1 MAEVK
6 LYIFKGT
13 EKGEGISLT
22 KSGDYSFDKSTILP
36 PKTEKDETKGLTT
49 LITTTITNSYALS
62 VSLLKL
68 EYCKKIY
75 KPCDIFAKIQ
85 TSGIQMKTTKVTK
98 TSIIDQNG
106 KELESKEETDEG
118 DFKIDNE
125 KTPILVQLFK
135 GAKVVLEIDGHTVAE
150 NYFVFNVRTICNTN
164 STSIVLRLSISSADK
179 LMDLD
184 KYSRAYTAKRL
195 YTDILS
201 EESKQFKNVE
211 VANHMQLMKYKD
223 SEETTS
229 RDELRIPYL
238 VQYNETFYQFMAR
251 NANRFGEFL
260 YFEEGKLNLGMQPSE
275 LNYYK
280 KDDKDKEVVIDW
292 ATEPNAVQRRYY
304 DSALSEGIVVKD
316 CSYNYVDHTQKNDDN
331 QLYAESAS
339 SRYNFDPVAVD
350 EWTKQE
356 LKSGEYLEYNEIL
369 GEEMKAS
376 VPEAIFKALGASTL
390 SEVLVNLV
398 KGFIMKLIDVSRQNR
413 DYNNV
418 LDDANFQDGDDNY
431 LISDDQRDDDVYTQ
445 FASLGGS
452 SPLES
457 NLSKLLEKS
466 GIKNFYDLFYSLI
479 RKKEKEIGEQALWLD
494 FGNYYKP
501 INLGDKLHVA
511 GQDYVAI
518 SINGS
523 YEIEEKE
530 EGKTI
535 KEDLLVSAV
544 PVMTLTNTYVT
555 TETTTD
561 IGEDVWTST
570 FPLPP
575 ALPDVV
581 IRDARPQVA
590 FVAETLD
597 PQNLGRIRVRYPW
610 QDKNGDASPWIRVT
624 LPLATDGGGVNFTPN
639 VGDEVMV
646 GYVNGNIDHP
656 YAIGYLAAPFV
667 NKRWS
672 NALPLDQYGGMHGIK
687 TKTGHHLTFQDG
699 FALAPMFF
707 ESVGCLSFLKSI
719 WPIGATGPWPLSYDL
734 TSDFGGG
741 FELADRYGFY
751 KISGSTEERAI
762 TIESPIGTVEMSAF
776 QGITISAPNG
786 DVKIEGKNVTISANN
801 SLQITSGET
810 IKDRFYYKKKFDQNK
825 GLAYGASVLMDLKNL
840 AEYTFDKLIDVS
852 FLRTVLEVLLRPVD
866 GTLQIKSYTFIQM
879 EAGSGVTEI
888 PSENF
893 RKNQTDLFDANTL
906 QMIDQNL
913 PKIVKTVS
921 LVKRNVNSLVQPIM
935 EAYNNLARAVT
946 AFKAISG
953 EKGINKNGTAAS
965 FADVVG
971 YGCDDNNTAKLVQ
984 GNNVFHW
991 NAEGL
996 DLVDENVNLYD
1007 PNGNAPT
1014 DENELQQWNLGKV
1027 AYNNNVKRN
1036 KNREKIVDVSE
1047 TLRLRA
1053 KELREEVKKWTDAL
1067 AINTYNLNDVDS
1079 DELLIK
1085 LRQQNF
1091 FDYDIRSLA
1100 DMKNGNYQQD
1110 RIVSIPKSIWKAQIT
1125 GISRYVAYLYIKD
1138 KVLQGVGFTAD
1149 GNLANLADAAD
1160 NKKWRAF
1167 VDTIK
1172 KGDFG
1177 IGMQFVS
1184 FLKNKIVT
1192 PVKEEFSENFIKW
1205 KNGYEGKILFSDNM
1219 SKTISFRNGQN
1230 QLEASYNQSFGEFH
1244 LSALFDELKKL

>member
-49 LITTTITNSYALS
+49 LISTTITNSYALS

-280 KDDKDKEVVIDW
+280 KDKDKEVVIDW

-356 LKSGEYLEYNEIL
+356 LKSGEYLDYNEIL

-810 IKDRFYYKKKFDQNK
+810 IKDRFYYKNKFDQNK

-888 PSENF
+888 PDASF
-893 RKNQTDLFDANTL
+893 RSAQSPVPQDDVLLT
-906 QMIDQNL
+906 
-913 PKIVKTVS
+913 KILINVSYLKDIVDS
-921 LVKRNVNSLVQPIM
+921 LVKTIM
-935 EAYNNLARAVT
+935 AAYNNLIPAVT
-946 AFKAISG
+946 AFNVISDVN
-953 EKGINKNGTAAS
+953 GINQNGSVVS
-965 FADVVG
+965 FTDVVS
-971 YGCDDNNTAKLVQ
+971 YGCNPGTKKLGQNDDNI
-984 GNNVFHW
+984 FHW
-991 NAEGL
+991 GNAGL
-996 DLVDENVNLYD
+996 DLETIENYN
-1007 PNGNAPT
+1007 PNGIAPT
-1014 DENELQQWNLGKV
+1014 EEDALLKWNLEKQK
-1027 AYNNNVKRN
+1027 YDRNVEKNKKR
-1036 KNREKIVDVSE
+1036 ELIVSVSE
-1047 TLRLRA
+1047 TLRKRA
-1053 KELREEVKKWTDAL
+1053 KELSMEAKKWKEMDGNDL
-1067 AINTYNLNDVDS
+1067 KPSPPGDVEKNIIIPMIKNLN
-1079 DELLIK
+1079 
-1085 LRQQNF
+1085 F
-1091 FDYDIRSLA
+1091 FGNVIISLD
-1100 DMKNGNYQQD
+1100 DMKTGNYQNTIGIIHED
-1110 RIVSIPKSIWKAQIT
+1110 IWKAQIT
-1125 GISRYVAYLYIKD
+1125 GISRYVVYLYIRE
-1138 KVLQGVGFTAD
+1138 KVNGNVDFTAD

-1167 VDTIK
+1167 VESIK
-1172 KGDFG
+1172 KGDSG
-1177 IGMQFVS
+1177 IGMQFIS
-1184 FLKNKIVT
+1184 FLKNGLNNKILT
-1192 PVKEEFSENFIKW
+1192 PIKDEFTENFKKW
-1205 KNGYEGKILFSDNM
+1205 KNGYEGKILFSESK
-1219 SKTISFRNGQN
+1219 SKTISFGDGQN
-1230 QLEASYNQSFGEFH
+1230 QLNASYNQSFGES
-1244 LSALFDELKKL
+1244 LMSSLFDELIKM